1 MIFYNID
8 NFDFAAGLSNHKLLS
23 SASRTRVMIINFNLH
38 VISRIHIASYNMD
51 FTQHSKPELYP
62 DSP

>member
-1 MIFYNID
+1 MNFYNID

-23 SASRTRVMIINFNLH
+23 SASRTRVMIITVNLH
-38 VISRIHIASYNMD
+38 AISRINIVSYNVD